1 MDIDRPKAVE
11 TPRNLP
17 SERNMEIKE
26 ELRSLIKKVEG
37 GLACIL
43 VSSDGEAI
51 EFSSDMK
58 DPDVEWVGA
67 RFGVVV
73 RDILSA
79 VKHLNQGI
87 VRSMVVELAKGSL
100 VVTPLRDDFFLM
112 LLVHPEGNLGQ
123 ALFHTKIAASALE
136 RELAI

>member
-1 MDIDRPKAVE
+1 
-11 TPRNLP
+11 
-17 SERNMEIKE
+17 MEIKE